1 MDFPFTIVFVIVF
14 LIGVICY
21 LVISIVKDIFKSGKD
36 SSFDDKISFL
46 ESKIIEKNDT
56 IKLLNKELQRLQYV
70 QYIVVRKEQVISD
83 LKLELLRYQKIVENN
98 NPTPTVLEEEYKS
111 NLTILEEEYK
121 SNLTI
126 LEKKYKSKLIALEEK
141 CKSDLSTLEE
151 NLESNLTAFPYFA
164 SIIADYKTSYLDKM
178 INELSWGNNVSRK
191 KKVASL
197 IEIKKETKQAIEQC
211 KIAEYQLTY
220 LKTLYPVIEDI
231 IETDFRDLDVSVDI
245 SDSDPVRKYLDR
257 DEYYKLSESERNQL
271 ALDRYIESRK
281 KSKWQIGRDYEL
293 YVGYKYSL
301 SGYSIDYFGSYMG
314 VEDLG
319 RDLIAKRDD
328 ITLVIQ
334 CKYWSKDKM
343 VHEKHIAQLYGTYI
357 CYCIENDISSETVKP
372 IFITSTVLTDVAKR
386 FCEHLNIDYKEN
398 YDIGSFP
405 RIKCNIG
412 VDEFGSKTY
421 IYHLPM
427 DQQYDKVKITKSGEC
442 WAFTVKEAES
452 LGFRRAYKW
461 HDK

>member
-1 MDFPFTIVFVIVF
+1 MDFSFTIVLVIVF
-14 LIGVICY
+14 LIGVIFC
-21 LVISIVKDIFKSGKD
+21 LVISIIKDIFKSGKY
-36 SSFDDKISFL
+36 SSVDDKISLL
-46 ESKIIEKNDT
+46 ESKIIEKNNT
-56 IKLLNKELQRLQYV
+56 IKLLNKELQSLQHV
-70 QYIVVRKEQVISD
+70 QYIAVQNEQVISD
-83 LKLELLRYQKIVENN
+83 LKLELLHYQKIVENN
-98 NPTPTVLEEEYKS
+98 NSTPTVLEEEYKS
-111 NLTILEEEYK
+111 NLT
-121 SNLTI
+121 T

-141 CKSDLSTLEE
+141 CKSDLVTLEE

-257 DEYYKLSESERNQL
+257 DEYYNLSESERNQL

-319 RDLIAKRDD
+319 RDLIAQKDD
-328 ITLVIQ
+328 ITLIIQ
-334 CKYWSKDKM
+334 CKYWSKDKV

-357 CYCIENDISSETVKP
+357 CYCLENDITSETVKP

-386 FCEHLNIDYKEN
+386 FCEHLHIDYKEN

-421 IYHLPM
+421 IYHLPI